1 MENTHSQSFLP
12 VSSFKIHPNGSN
24 FINGMSNS
32 FPMDYPLFLEPY
44 LDENTFKSTIV
55 EINKILEI
63 YWPCKT
69 LYFFSYFCCL
79 CSLGSSF
86 LLSKSCIDDAEKAVR
101 QYLNEINQGEM
112 GDKGLGIFLMRERRK
127 CWLEIRINERNEA
140 KMSIETEIS
149 EKEQN

>member
-1 MENTHSQSFLP
+1 M
-12 VSSFKIHPNGSN
+12 
-24 FINGMSNS
+24 
-32 FPMDYPLFLEPY
+32 
-44 LDENTFKSTIV
+44 
-55 EINKILEI
+55 
-63 YWPCKT
+63 
-69 LYFFSYFCCL
+69 
-79 CSLGSSF
+79 
-86 LLSKSCIDDAEKAVR
+86 LSKSCIDDAEKAVR